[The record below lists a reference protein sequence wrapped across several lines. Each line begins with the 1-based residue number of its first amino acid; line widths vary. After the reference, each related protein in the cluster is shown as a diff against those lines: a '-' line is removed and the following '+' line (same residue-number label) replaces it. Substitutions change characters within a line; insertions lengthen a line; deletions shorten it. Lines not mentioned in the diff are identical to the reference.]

1 MTSMTPMTRT
11 AMFRARDGRGA
22 QLAERLLHAASPMAA
37 VPGCKLWLVQ
47 RDLDDA
53 DMIRV
58 TEMRASRQ
66 HGDAALNLPGVEKNA
81 AQVMGLLVRPP
92 EVADGEPLGGARML
106 RGSTGATAS
115 SILGARELE
124 AGPNGLEV
132 LAFGSHSPG
141 DGELVADWWTT

>member
-11 AMFRARDGRGA
+11 ATFRARDARGA
-22 QLAERLLHAASPMAA
+22 QLAERLLHAASLMAA
-37 VPGCKLWLVQ
+37 VPGCELWLVQ

-58 TEMRASRQ
+58 TEMWASRE
-66 HGDAALNLPGVEKNA
+66 HCDAALNLPGVDRHYRRSLDA
-81 AQVMGLLVRPP
+81 TR
-92 EVADGEPLGGARML
+92 VAP
-106 RGSTGATAS
+106 AS
-115 SILGARELE
+115 ARELE